1 MAVTKGAVADA
12 LAGFLVTD
20 TIADSTAETNV
31 TGNSSGVVH
40 FVYVNATSQTTPVY
54 AKTSYNGS
62 ASSGSTVPENKYY
75 APAGKAMTY
84 ISTSGHAYSGGA
96 LSFWGTTTSAD
107 GSTQADPGA
116 NLTVRILAT

>member
-20 TIADSTAETNV
+20 SIANNVAETDV

-40 FVYVNATSQTTPVY
+40 FIYINATSQNSAVY
-54 AKTSYNGS
+54 AKTSYNANA
-62 ASSGSTVPENKYY
+62 ASSSTVPVNKYY

-84 ISTSGHAYSGGA
+84 IATSGHAYSGGA
-96 LSFWGTTTSAD
+96 LSFWGTTTTAD
-107 GSTQADPGA
+107 ATTQSDPGA
-116 NLTVRILAT
+116 SLTIRILAT